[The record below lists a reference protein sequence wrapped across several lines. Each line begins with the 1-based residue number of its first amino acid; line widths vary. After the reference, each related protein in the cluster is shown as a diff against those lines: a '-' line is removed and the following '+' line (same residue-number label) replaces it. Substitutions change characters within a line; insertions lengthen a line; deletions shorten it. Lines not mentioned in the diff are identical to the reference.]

1 MKEMKT
7 TAQVLVDCLEAE
19 GVDVMFGIPGEETL
33 DLMFAIRDSKIRFI
47 PVRHEQGAAF
57 MADVYGRLTGR
68 AGVCLSTLGP
78 GATNL
83 VTGVADAYL
92 DGAPLV
98 AITGQ
103 VGTDRMQLTSHQYL
117 DLTAMFEPITK
128 RSKQI
133 IRPDTVG
140 EIVRLAFKHAEK
152 GKPGATHIDLPQN
165 IAKMPADAVPLKRQ
179 QMHEVY
185 ADPTHIAAAGK
196 IISEAKNPV
205 ILAGAGAVRGHAA
218 AAVTELA
225 DRLHIPVVNTMMAKG
240 IIPMDD
246 KYSLWTIG
254 IPQKDY
260 VNQLFDRADVV
271 IAIGYDIVECAPA
284 KWGAREN
291 MTIVHI
297 DSAPA
302 DVNKRYQPAVE
313 VVGDILESLYEIL
326 RCAHRTGEPEF
337 ALALRQTMVAEHE
350 AMAADDSCPMK
361 PARILADVRKVMG
374 RDDIVVSDVGAHKMW
389 IARHY
394 DCYEPNTCLISNGFA
409 SMGFSIPGAFAAK
422 LLYPEKKVL
431 AVCGDGGFMMNS
443 QELET
448 AVREHVPFV
457 TLIWEDSS
465 YGLIKWKEQEQFG
478 GEHCY
483 VDFSNP
489 DFKLLAEAMR
499 CKGYRV
505 EKAEEL
511 TPTLEEAFKQ
521 DVYTPEYATGF
532 KILGADKAASTL
544 IQVSNPWQGAKDVKV
559 SYFISRN
566 GEQAPAGFNGPT
578 IPAGAKRI
586 VCMASSYI
594 AMFDA
599 LGQVDKIVGVSG
611 IDYVSNPYILAHKNS
626 IKDMGPEMNY
636 ELLLGLKPDVVLLY
650 GIGDAQTAVTDKLK
664 ELFIPYMY
672 VGEYL
677 EESPLGKAEWLVA
690 LSELTDS
697 RKKGIEIFRE
707 IPKRYQVLK
716 ALTESVEQRPTVML
730 NTPWNDSWV
739 MPSTKSYMAQL
750 VADAG
755 AEYIYKENSSNSS
768 TPIGLETAY
777 GLIQKADYWINVGSA
792 TSLDELKT
800 VNPKFADAKAVRE
813 RTVYNNNLRL
823 TPTGGNDYWESAVV
837 RPDMVLRDL
846 IHIFHP
852 ELVPDS
858 LYYYRHLE

>member
-1 MKEMKT
+1 MQEKTKT

-33 DLMFAIRDSKIRFI
+33 DLMFAIRDSHIRFI

-179 QMHEVY
+179 QLHELY
-185 ADPTHIAAAGK
+185 ADPTHIAAAGQ
-196 IISEAKNPV
+196 IISEAKSPV

-260 VNQLFDRADVV
+260 VNQLFDRADLI

-284 KWGAREN
+284 KWGARPDR
-291 MTIVHI
+291 TILHI
-297 DSAPA
+297 DTAPA

-313 VVGDILESLYEIL
+313 VVGDISESLYEIL
-326 RCAHRTGEPEF
+326 R
-337 ALALRQTMVAEHE
+337 
-350 AMAADDSCPMK
+350 
-361 PARILADVRKVMG
+361 
-374 RDDIVVSDVGAHKMW
+374 
-389 IARHY
+389 
-394 DCYEPNTCLISNGFA
+394 EPNTCLISNGFA

-422 LLYPEKKVL
+422 LLNPDKKVL

-448 AVREHVPFV
+448 AVREKVPFV
-457 TLIWEDSS
+457 TLIWEDAS

-483 VDFSNP
+483 VDFTNP
-489 DFKLLAEAMR
+489 DFKLLAEAMH

-505 EKAEEL
+505 EKAADL
-511 TPTLEEAFKQ
+511 IPTLEEAFRQ
-521 DVYTPEYATGF
+521 TVP
-532 KILGADKAASTL
+532 S
-544 IQVSNPWQGAKDVKV
+544 V
-559 SYFISRN
+559 
-566 GEQAPAGFNGPT
+566 
-578 IPAGAKRI
+578 I
-586 VCMASSYI
+586 VVP
-594 AMFDA
+594 
-599 LGQVDKIVGVSG
+599 VDYSENTKLS
-611 IDYVSNPYILAHKNS
+611 AH
-626 IKDMGPEMNY
+626 
-636 ELLLGLKPDVVLLY
+636 
-650 GIGDAQTAVTDKLK
+650 LK
-664 ELFIPYMY
+664 EVYQQS
-672 VGEYL
+672 GE
-677 EESPLGKAEWLVA
+677 
-690 LSELTDS
+690 
-697 RKKGIEIFRE
+697 
-707 IPKRYQVLK
+707 
-716 ALTESVEQRPTVML
+716 
-730 NTPWNDSWV
+730 
-739 MPSTKSYMAQL
+739 
-750 VADAG
+750 
-755 AEYIYKENSSNSS
+755 
-768 TPIGLETAY
+768 
-777 GLIQKADYWINVGSA
+777 
-792 TSLDELKT
+792 
-800 VNPKFADAKAVRE
+800 
-813 RTVYNNNLRL
+813 
-823 TPTGGNDYWESAVV
+823 
-837 RPDMVLRDL
+837 
-846 IHIFHP
+846 
-852 ELVPDS
+852 
-858 LYYYRHLE
+858 